1 MANKLTIKQEKFCN
15 KYLEC
20 GNASEAYRFVY
31 GCKNW
36 SDKSVWEKASTLLNS
51 VKVQSRVKELQKEL
65 QDRSDINKDEAVK
78 ELTNIVRGRLTEV
91 FAIKGDTIKIKNL
104 HELPDDIIACIESI
118 KETNNGIE
126 IKFYN
131 KIQAIA
137 SLRAMMGWDAPQK
150 VAQTDSQGNDVC
162 QPLTPERRREILKET
177 GVCK

>member
-1 MANKLTIKQEKFCN
+1 MAMKLTVKQEKFCN

-36 SDKSVWEKASTLLNS
+36 TDKSIWEKASTLLSN
-51 VKVQSRVKELQKEL
+51 VKVQTRVTELQKEL
-65 QDRSDINKDEAVK
+65 QKRSDIDKDEAVK

-91 FAIKGDTIKIKNL
+91 FTIKGNVIRIKDLN
-104 HELPDDIIACIESI
+104 ELPDEVVACVESI

-126 IKFYN
+126 IKLYN

-150 VAQTDSQGNDVC
+150 VAQTDSQGNDVG
-162 QPLTPERRREILKET
+162 QPLTPERKKEILKEA